1 MLSKKKKKKN
11 RFYLILKIKMT
22 VCLLLKTD
30 NISMELIIDVNFMSS
45 SIFHIRYNSVVAVE
59 IGKALKK

>member
-1 MLSKKKKKKN
+1 
-11 RFYLILKIKMT
+11 MT

-45 SIFHIRYNSVVAVE
+45 SIFHIRCNSVVAVE